1 MQTTLGMWCVHDGS
15 FADDRARVDRLASLV
30 VDPRW
35 VYRFRLI
42 TVDYLPQLPPE
53 PRFAGFIAP
62 TAVREDA
69 VQAFMSP
76 SAASVMFHLSER
88 DADAHANFDVQT
100 GRQQIG
106 LGTRSNAHWRV
117 PASADPDEVTSPWV
131 ELQHA
136 IIDTLGAKH
145 AVLVTA
151 TNEYVLNA
159 EVWLSLTRI
168 DGQWMH
174 RRPSEIRAYEAH
186 RHDLGDAFV
195 RRPRWGTYL
204 NRAHV
209 AAIGGRQKILDVV
222 QPPVTRDV
230 GELFYVQLSGCRKRP
245 RMKQERAA
253 RRLRSCSHRSPSPS
267 ACKDQREMQVES
279 VDALRAAIEAAWQD
293 AQYPGDRHVSAGYDN
308 EDLVRSELMG
318 KHWRDVNPAFAK
330 PFAYGDNL
338 ELLDPAALAFFLPA
352 FLLIDVDTGDMPLVN
367 ALAPRPRDSRNPD
380 NLDKFWARVDALT
393 EEQKSVIARLFTYW
407 RAKEWIADSDRDAV
421 VEYWAP
427 YLGVP

>member
-1 MQTTLGMWCVHDGS
+1 VGLTLGMWCVHDGS
-15 FADDRARVDRLASLV
+15 FVGDRARVDRLASLV

-35 VYRFRLI
+35 VYRFKLI
-42 TVDYLPQLPPE
+42 TVGYLPQLPPE
-53 PRFAGFIAP
+53 PRFAGFIEP
-62 TAVREDA
+62 TAVHEDA
-69 VQAFMSP
+69 VQAFTSS
-76 SAASVMFHLSER
+76 SAASVMFHLSEQ

-117 PASADPDEVTSPWV
+117 PAATDPDEVTPPWV

-159 EVWLSLTRI
+159 EVSLSLTRI

-204 NRAHV
+204 NRTHV

-222 QPPVTRDV
+222 QPPITRDV
-230 GELFYVQLSGCRKRP
+230 GELFYVQLS
-245 RMKQERAA
+245 ERVSESTSDAA
-253 RRLRSCSHRSPSPS
+253 RERGK
-267 ACKDQREMQVES
+267 AFT
-279 VDALRAAIEAAWQD
+279 
-293 AQYPGDRHVSAGYDN
+293 
-308 EDLVRSELMG
+308 DL
-318 KHWRDVNPAFAK
+318 
-330 PFAYGDNL
+330 
-338 ELLDPAALAFFLPA
+338 
-352 FLLIDVDTGDMPLVN
+352 
-367 ALAPRPRDSRNPD
+367 LAPITVP
-380 NLDKFWARVDALT
+380 
-393 EEQKSVIARLFTYW
+393 I
-407 RAKEWIADSDRDAV
+407 
-421 VEYWAP
+421 
-427 YLGVP
+427 GV